1 MPQFWTW
8 VITWNLCRKPTLP
21 QLRPSGHDEQ
31 KIEKEREV
39 KVVAFPAK
47 AAARPACGGK
57 SEARG
62 PKSEG
67 RWRAD
72 G

>member
-1 MPQFWTW
+1 MPQFWTR
-8 VITWNLCRKPTLP
+8 VIAWNLCRIPTLP
-21 QLRPSGHDEQ
+21 RLRPNGHEEQ

-57 SEARG
+57 SEGRG